1 MILNIQ
7 ESPLCVGS
15 TKAGRPPSYIP
26 PQTVITTAHK
36 ADARPCIKEVRKRE
50 SNAGVDNELRATRK
64 AIRPVQQAMSE
75 IERSTADS
83 EHTGEKIY
91 YEGDP

>member
-7 ESPLCVGS
+7 GNPLCVGS
-15 TKAGRPPSYIP
+15 TRAARPSYIP
-26 PQTVITTAHK
+26 PQTVITTAHQT
-36 ADARPCIKEVRKRE
+36 DARPCIKEVRKRE

-75 IERSTADS
+75 IERSTAYS